1 MDWETAEQCKVFEP
15 SLNGDE
21 PPRPLGREPEPAEP
35 FPVDALGN
43 ILGPAARGIQERVQA
58 PLAICGQS
66 ALAVATLAV
75 QGHAD
80 VQLPTGARVPI
91 SNYYV
96 TVAATG
102 ERKTAVDRE
111 AMWPVRK
118 HEDALRETHEINLA
132 IYQNDRDV
140 HEKVRS
146 GILVQAKDKATTK
159 DSIRADLDA
168 LGKPPTPP
176 LTPMLTCPE
185 PTFEGL
191 TRLLAGGQPSM
202 GIFSG
207 EGGQFLGGHGM
218 NQDNRLKTA
227 AAMSSLWDGE
237 PIRRVRQGDGSMI
250 LPGRRVSMHLMVQP
264 GVAAKLFSSRELADQ
279 GLLSRVLP
287 VAPDPAS
294 GTRFWRDP
302 SPESDSALKRFGAR
316 ILEFLEAPLPMAEGK
331 ENELAPNTLVLS
343 PEARE
348 LWIKFVNHVESH
360 LGPEGDL
367 RNISGLANKLPEHA
381 ARIAGVIALVDDLN
395 RAEVPAEHM
404 ERGVVLA
411 LYYAAEALRLFEVG
425 QVDHQLAIAQ
435 RLLDWLDRSW
445 GEDLVSLP
453 DIYQRGLNSI
463 PDQKTARR
471 IVGVL
476 EDHGWLF
483 PVEGGAVMKGQR
495 RQEVWRIVKAPA

>member
-1 MDWETAEQCKVFEP
+1 MDWDTAEQCEVFEP
-15 SLNGDE
+15 KTNGGE
-21 PPRPLGREPEPAEP
+21 PPRPFCREPEPAEH

-43 ILGPAARGIQERVQA
+43 ILGPAAVGIQERVQS

-80 VQLPTGARVPI
+80 VQLPTGARVPV

-111 AMWPVRK
+111 AMWPVRRR
-118 HEDALRETHEINLA
+118 EEALREAHEDDLA
-132 IYQNDRDV
+132 SYQNDRDV
-140 HEKVRS
+140 YEKTRA
-146 GILVQAKDKATTK
+146 GILGQAKGKASSK
-159 DSIRADLDA
+159 DAIRSDLTD
-168 LGKPPTPP
+168 LGKPPAPP

-227 AAMSSLWDGE
+227 AAMSGLWDGE

-264 GVAAKLFSSRELADQ
+264 GVAARLFTSRELADQ

-287 VAPDPAS
+287 VAPHPTS
-294 GTRFWRDP
+294 GTRFWKEP
-302 SPESDSALKRFGAR
+302 SPEGDLALKRFGAR
-316 ILEFLEAPLPMAEGK
+316 ILDILEAFLPMKEGK
-331 ENELAPNTLVLS
+331 ENELDPNVLPLS
-343 PEARE
+343 AEARE
-348 LWIKFVNHVESH
+348 LWIKFVNHVELH
-360 LGPEGDL
+360 LGPDGDL

-395 RAEVPAEHM
+395 RAEVSACHM
-404 ERGVVLA
+404 ERGIVLA

-435 RLLDWLDRSW
+435 RLLDWLGRSW

-453 DIYQRGLNSI
+453 DIYQHGLNSI

-483 PVEGGAVMKGQR
+483 PVEGGAVVKGQR
-495 RQEVWRIVKAPA
+495 RREVWRIVKVS